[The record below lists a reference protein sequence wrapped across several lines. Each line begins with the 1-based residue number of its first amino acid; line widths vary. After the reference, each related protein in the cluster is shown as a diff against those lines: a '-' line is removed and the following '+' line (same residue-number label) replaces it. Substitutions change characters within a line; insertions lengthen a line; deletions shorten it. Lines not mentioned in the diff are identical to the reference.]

1 MGRTG
6 DATPIATKWML
17 SPNIRRLAAAK
28 QTRILRA
35 STESACRLGGK
46 EQSWARDEA
55 LALAETRGEVIVD
68 LRRRLAALER
78 RLRKTTVDSVNR
90 VRELETLL
98 QNAETEAREDAYRMQ
113 RFYAAALSDLL
124 RDVQSDL
131 ENEPPDLERTLAR
144 IHELI
149 DGERPAA

>member
-1 MGRTG
+1 MS
-6 DATPIATKWML
+6 L
-17 SPNIRRLAAAK
+17 LAAS
-28 QTRILRA
+28 A
-35 STESACRLGGK
+35 STVIAAASAAAAVGTLFAYLHF
-46 EQSWARDEA
+46 ARRSDAHAAREEA

-68 LRRRLAALER
+68 LRRRLAALEQ

-90 VRELETLL
+90 LRELETLL
-98 QNAETEAREDAYRMQ
+98 QKAETEAREDAYRMQ

-131 ENEPPDLERTLAR
+131 ENEPPNLERTLAR

>member
-1 MGRTG
+1 MS
-6 DATPIATKWML
+6 L
-17 SPNIRRLAAAK
+17 LAAS
-28 QTRILRA
+28 A
-35 STESACRLGGK
+35 STVIAAASAAAAVGTLFAYLHFARR
-46 EQSWARDEA
+46 SDAHAARDEA

-68 LRRRLAALER
+68 LRQRLAALER
-78 RLRKTTVDSVNR
+78 RLRKTTVDSMNR

-98 QNAETEAREDAYRMQ
+98 QKAETEARDDAYRMQ

>member
-1 MGRTG
+1 MS
-6 DATPIATKWML
+6 L
-17 SPNIRRLAAAK
+17 LAAS
-28 QTRILRA
+28 A
-35 STESACRLGGK
+35 STVIAAASAAAAVGTLFAYLHFARR
-46 EQSWARDEA
+46 SDAHAARDEA

-98 QNAETEAREDAYRMQ
+98 QKAETEARDDAYRMQ

>member
-1 MGRTG
+1 MS
-6 DATPIATKWML
+6 L
-17 SPNIRRLAAAK
+17 LAAS
-28 QTRILRA
+28 A
-35 STESACRLGGK
+35 STVIAAASAAAAVGTLFAYLHFARR
-46 EQSWARDEA
+46 SDAHAARDEA

-98 QNAETEAREDAYRMQ
+98 QKAETEAREDAYRMQ

>member
-1 MGRTG
+1 M
-6 DATPIATKWML
+6 
-17 SPNIRRLAAAK
+17 LAAS
-28 QTRILRA
+28 A
-35 STESACRLGGK
+35 STVIAAASAAGAVGTLFAYLHFARR
-46 EQSWARDEA
+46 SDVHAARDEA

-68 LRRRLAALER
+68 LRRRLAELEQ
-78 RLRKTTVDSVNR
+78 RLRITTVDSVNR
-90 VRELETLL
+90 LRELESLL
-98 QNAETEAREDAYRMQ
+98 QKTETEAREDAYRMQ

-131 ENEPPDLERTLAR
+131 ENEPPNLERTLAR

>member
-1 MGRTG
+1 MSLLAASASTV
-6 DATPIATKWML
+6 
-17 SPNIRRLAAAK
+17 LAAA
-28 QTRILRA
+28 
-35 STESACRLGGK
+35 SAAAAVGTLFAYLHFARR
-46 EQSWARDEA
+46 SDAHAARDEA

-98 QNAETEAREDAYRMQ
+98 RQAETEAREDAYRMQ
-113 RFYAAALSDLL
+113 RFYAAALSHLL

-131 ENEPPDLERTLAR
+131 ENEPPDLDRTLAR

>member
-1 MGRTG
+1 MSSLAVFASTV
-6 DATPIATKWML
+6 I
-17 SPNIRRLAAAK
+17 AAA
-28 QTRILRA
+28 
-35 STESACRLGGK
+35 SAAAAVGTLFVYLHFARR
-46 EQSWARDEA
+46 SDAHAARDEA

>member
-1 MGRTG
+1 VCAGRV
-6 DATPIATKWML
+6 MSL
-17 SPNIRRLAAAK
+17 LAAS
-28 QTRILRA
+28 A
-35 STESACRLGGK
+35 STVIAAASAAAAVGTLFAYLHFARR
-46 EQSWARDEA
+46 SDAHAARDEA

-98 QNAETEAREDAYRMQ
+98 QKAETEAREDAYRMQ